1 MTRRNYP
8 FHKRDV
14 KRGSNLI
21 SGLLACLIVAPFA
34 IVDSLPESSKYDNE
48 QVDKTSAII
57 FLIIGIALAP
67 LFIPLIKLAFEFG
80 TGVFGSIIFM
90 ALIFLPVAV
99 WGGIIVL
106 VIQGFTN
113 SKKQTQSNFSNNI
126 NQLRSKCDIFV
137 DAIVKASENNNLSEI
152 RTEYYKDIDI
162 NKNIEVQIQTLNKNI
177 YKYNKKLNWLRFLPK
192 YKCKYISSINSSL
205 IEISNLE
212 KLKKTPIIKINKTDN
227 QIAEYQNEEA
237 VFLALNTI
245 VFPNRL
251 LNFWNLSKSGI
262 KNTSFFDVNNA
273 PILSLYFTSIELLFY
288 SHFIIVMTENNF
300 SIIDYKDISTT
311 ISIRQIIPYPSSF
324 SSNFNIINTQWK
336 HSCLDGSPDLRYKN
350 NLKQSTVQVKIVE
363 LEMYSQKLSLIFN
376 ETNGTAD
383 FIFNLIKE
391 L

>member
-113 SKKQTQSNFSNNI
+113 SQKQTQSNFSNNI

>member
-192 YKCKYISSINSSL
+192 YKCKYISSINSFL

-212 KLKKTPIIKINKTDN
+212 K
-227 QIAEYQNEEA
+227 
-237 VFLALNTI
+237 
-245 VFPNRL
+245 
-251 LNFWNLSKSGI
+251 
-262 KNTSFFDVNNA
+262 
-273 PILSLYFTSIELLFY
+273 
-288 SHFIIVMTENNF
+288 
-300 SIIDYKDISTT
+300 
-311 ISIRQIIPYPSSF
+311 
-324 SSNFNIINTQWK
+324 
-336 HSCLDGSPDLRYKN
+336 
-350 NLKQSTVQVKIVE
+350 
-363 LEMYSQKLSLIFN
+363 
-376 ETNGTAD
+376 
-383 FIFNLIKE
+383 
-391 L
+391 